1 MLSEA
6 IVWIAEHKYG
16 IKNMLHLLDD
26 FFVVDSPDDGGERT
40 SAMISFIFNRLKI
53 PLSVNKT
60 VGPVQEIEYLGFIL
74 DLNRLEA
81 RLPQEKVLRFMEMIR
96 SLLNRRK
103 CKKCELLVVLGH
115 MSFASRVVIPGRTF
129 AHY

>member
-6 IVWIAEHKYG
+6 IVWIAEHKY
-16 IKNMLHLLDD
+16 
-26 FFVVDSPDDGGERT
+26 DSPDDGGERT

-60 VGPVQEIEYLGFIL
+60 VGPVQEIEYLGIIL
-74 DLNRLEA
+74 DSNRLET

-103 CKKCELLVVLGH
+103 SYCHDIRIIRYSTIRSYLAAIRFCRLRSGFSDPFLDMHGYK
-115 MSFASRVVIPGRTF
+115 IP
-129 AHY
+129 